1 MTRCHE
7 YSDSPFELNLLQRF
21 IFSAN
26 KPAYGPAPSDSPPPR
41 PVARRFRP
49 ALWAYLAAL
58 AALLTLTLAACTGRD
73 IGGVSSGWNA
83 LTASDG
89 VVYVGTKNGRVQAL
103 QDGDSDV
110 PASVWRFPRS
120 DSDSSED
127 LRGVFGTPLVA
138 EGLLFVAAEN
148 GFLYALDPENGSSDD
163 RGWRRPR
170 GRPQGLSPLVAGPA
184 YDPINRLVLAP
195 SEDGKLYAY
204 VADSGEDA
212 DTWAGAFQTGG
223 KIWSSPVVD
232 TLDGI
237 AMAWFGSHDHR
248 IYAINVST
256 GEEIWNY
263 RTGGVV
269 AGRPLLFDGM
279 VIAGSFDKKLY
290 ALDAR
295 DGSLLWDF
303 EGGNWFWAGAVTNGD
318 AVFAPNMDGSIYA
331 LSRDGILRWQY
342 DSGAPIVSRPALVPA
357 GLAAANR
364 NGELIL
370 LDVSRGESQRELR
383 KLTLGDAEIT
393 APLYAVGDSIF
404 VGSEDGSVR
413 RVDATTRRPLEEW
426 WCWHPENDNNRC
438 N

>member
-1 MTRCHE
+1 MTQCRE
-7 YSDSPFELNLLQRF
+7 YPSASFELNLLHSF
-21 IFSAN
+21 ILPSNRPGAVTA
-26 KPAYGPAPSDSPPPR
+26 PADSRRHIPAGSRYGRVRWMA
-41 PVARRFRP
+41 
-49 ALWAYLAAL
+49 AAL
-58 AALLTLTLAACTGRD
+58 VAMLVLAMAACTGRD
-73 IGGVSSGWNA
+73 IGGVASGWNA
-83 LTASDG
+83 VTANDG
-89 VVYVGTKNGRVQAL
+89 VVYVGTKNGQVQAL

-110 PASVWRFPRS
+110 PVGLWRFPRS

-127 LRGVFGTPLVA
+127 LRGVFGAPLVA

-170 GRPQGLSPLVAGPA
+170 GQPQGLAPLVAGPA
-184 YDPINRLVLAP
+184 YDPINSLVLAP

-212 DTWAGAFQTGG
+212 ETWAGAFQAGD
-223 KIWSSPVVD
+223 KIWSSPVVG

-237 AMAWFGSHDHR
+237 AMAWFGSHDHHV
-248 IYAINVST
+248 YAINVST
-256 GEEIWNY
+256 GEEIWDRPY

-295 DGSLLWDF
+295 DGSFLWDF
-303 EGGNWFWAGAVTNGD
+303 EGDNWFWAGAVTNGD
-318 AVFAPNMDGSIYA
+318 TIFAPNMDGSIYA
-331 LSRDGILRWQY
+331 LSRDGILQWQY

-357 GLAAANR
+357 GLAVANR

-370 LDVSRGESQRELR
+370 LDVSRNASQRELR
-383 KLTLGDAEIT
+383 KLTLGRCRNYCA
-393 APLYAVGDSIF
+393 AP
-404 VGSEDGSVR
+404 R
-413 RVDATTRRPLEEW
+413 RRRFHFRGVPGRQCAPRGRHHAPPAGRVVVLA
-426 WCWHPENDNNRC
+426 P
-438 N
+438 